1 VPSAASSVIDS
12 ADAAWCPDGYEIRD
26 GDGDGLATC
35 DRGAR
40 ELEPTR
46 LAEGGINGFYFNPD
60 EDGHY
65 VYVQQT
71 DFTTLVMWNTF
82 DADGNQAW
90 IYGTGK
96 LEAGRSVM
104 AEAYINRTGGLTPD
118 GLLTDVDAE
127 AWGEL
132 QIDMDSCARGIVAYR
147 SVLPEFGSG
156 QFPIERLAYVKQL
169 GCVDPE

>member
-1 VPSAASSVIDS
+1 MRGADHLVGMPAGLIWRRNSAEGDQFDLVPSAASSAVDS
-12 ADAAWCPDGYEIRD
+12 ADAAWCPEGHEIRD

-71 DFTTLVMWNTF
+71 DFTTFF
-82 DADGNQAW
+82 DRD
-90 IYGTGK
+90 
-96 LEAGRSVM
+96 L
-104 AEAYINRTGGLTPD
+104 
-118 GLLTDVDAE
+118 
-127 AWGEL
+127 
-132 QIDMDSCARGIVAYR
+132 C
-147 SVLPEFGSG
+147 
-156 QFPIERLAYVKQL
+156 
-169 GCVDPE
+169 